1 MEGKAELKSKIE
13 RAAQLLLIQRHRRP
27 GVKGWE
33 LKRAL
38 GRRYLEV
45 IKLLDDE
52 LSKFGLKVKVV
63 FMEDVSEPKA
73 EDYDKAIFMVT
84 FRHPAKITDVLT
96 SGWSIDELGALAA
109 CIAFINS
116 RGGSV
121 RRKDVEEVLAEK
133 LPRWRVETILDRF
146 IRMGYLEVKDDYLA
160 LGWRSKAE
168 VDADLLSL
176 GLVSY
181 GSTI

>member
-1 MEGKAELKSKIE
+1 MEGKVEFKSKIE

-33 LKRAL
+33 LRRAL

-45 IKLLDDE
+45 IKLLDEE
-52 LSKFGLKVKVV
+52 LSKFGLKIKVV
-63 FMEDVSEPKA
+63 FMDDVSEPKA

-84 FRHPAKITDVLT
+84 FRYPAKITDVLT

-116 RGGSV
+116 KGGSV
-121 RRKDVEEVLAEK
+121 RRKDLENILAEK
-133 LPRWRVETILDRF
+133 LPRWRIEIILDRF
-146 IRMGYLEVKDDYLA
+146 IRMGYLNVKDDYLA

-168 VDADLLSL
+168 IDVNLLSL
-176 GLVSY
+176 SLISY
-181 GSTI
+181 SSTA

>member
-1 MEGKAELKSKIE
+1 MEGKVEFKSKIE

-33 LKRAL
+33 LRRAL

-45 IKLLDDE
+45 IKLLDEE
-52 LSKFGLKVKVV
+52 LSKFGLKIKVV
-63 FMEDVSEPKA
+63 FMDDVSEPKA

-84 FRHPAKITDVLT
+84 FRYPAKITDVLT

-121 RRKDVEEVLAEK
+121 RRKDLENILAEK
-133 LPRWRVETILDRF
+133 LPRWRIEIILDRF
-146 IRMGYLEVKDDYLA
+146 IRMGYLNVKDDYLA

-168 VDADLLSL
+168 IDVNLLSL
-176 GLVSY
+176 SLISY
-181 GSTI
+181 SSTA